1 MIMGIIL
8 KGVKVTMRRVTSL
21 LIAVLLGGG
30 ILLISSCATVP
41 TGPLAPGEV
50 KLLRI
55 EVPHEGSIKGNLPFA
70 VNITFEADGK
80 PEIRTACFYWSGDG
94 PKCFKVLDVSYG
106 SPGTINVEPRAMSS
120 GSYVLETYVL
130 YIRDGKTQ
138 PTKRISSPIF
148 IP

>member
-1 MIMGIIL
+1 
-8 KGVKVTMRRVTSL
+8 MRRSTTLLVT
-21 LIAVLLGGG
+21 VLMGGV

-55 EVPHEGSIKGNLPFA
+55 DVPHEVSIKRNMPFA
-70 VNITFEADGK
+70 VNIIFEADGK

-94 PKCFKVLDVSYG
+94 PNCFKVQDVRYG
-106 SPGTINVEPRAMSS
+106 SPGTINVEPRAKDS

-138 PTKRISSPIF
+138 PTKVISSPIT

>member
-1 MIMGIIL
+1 MRH
-8 KGVKVTMRRVTSL
+8 VTGL
-21 LIAVLLGGG
+21 LIVVLMAGG
-30 ILLISSCATVP
+30 ILLISACATVP

-55 EVPHEGSIKGNLPFA
+55 DILHEGTIKRNMPFT

-80 PEIRTACFYWSGDG
+80 PEIRSVCFYWSGDG
-94 PKCFKVLDVSYG
+94 PKCFKAQDVSYG
-106 SPGTINVEPRAMSS
+106 SPGTVMAEPRAIGF
-120 GSYVLETYVL
+120 GSYVLEAYVL

-138 PTKRISSPIF
+138 PTKKISSPIY